1 MFHLPQQKKDERS
14 GLHLKWKN
22 YMNKNSQC
30 LWEEKRRFGQME
42 RQTMFLDR
50 KTPHHKNLPKLI
62 YIFKVSKIKTP
73 MSFLYKLDLLIL
85 MFMRK
90 NKLVSIVRKLLLG
103 MMRERITLSNTKIYY
118 KIVITE
124 TDLSEC
130 ICKRKSR

>member
-1 MFHLPQQKKDERS
+1 
-14 GLHLKWKN
+14 
-22 YMNKNSQC
+22 
-30 LWEEKRRFGQME
+30 
-42 RQTMFLDR
+42 MFLDR

-62 YIFKVSKIKTP
+62 YKFKVSKIKTP